1 MGAKIASIQAKEIMG
16 ERGPAL
22 EVTVTTDTG
31 AIGRATPEAGV
42 STGAYEAAFVLDG
55 GERLGGKGLRIAA
68 RNVQEI
74 AQGLI
79 GMEVS
84 RQREI
89 DAYMIALDGT
99 PNKARLGANAIVGVS
114 LAVCK
119 AAANAAGLPLYQ
131 YLGGVNAALLPMPIY
146 GICLAGRYRDPGNS
160 RWLKP
165 SYEIIP
171 YGAHGYEEALEMA
184 DAVQRAFTRLAI
196 ARYGMNIYR
205 RQPLHKSY
213 DAFWMI
219 GVIRD
224 DREILDLITQAIEE
238 TYGAEKV
245 GIYYDAAAGCY
256 YEPDID
262 RYVGLYSAGEKTRE
276 EMIAYYRDLAA
287 NYPIVSI
294 EDPLHEED
302 FEGHAI
308 IAEETGIE
316 IVGDDLFTT
325 NLERVK
331 RGIAIGAANSMVLK
345 ITQVGTVTEA
355 LDAATYCLKHG
366 YNVHPCG
373 SRGDRDS
380 IADFAVALGAG
391 QVRGFDQRRLAAIE
405 EELGQTA
412 LWPGRQHLKGWR
424 NQGSQTR

>member
-16 ERGPAL
+16 ARGPAL

-31 AIGRATPEAGV
+31 AVGRATPEAGI

-55 GERLGGKGLRIAA
+55 GTRLRGKGLRKAV

-74 AQGLI
+74 AQELI
-79 GMEVS
+79 GMDVGK
-84 RQREI
+84 QREI

-146 GICLAGRYRDPGNS
+146 GICLSGRYRDPGDT

-184 DAVQRAFTRLAI
+184 DTMQREFTRLAI
-196 ARYGMNIYR
+196 ARYGINIYR
-205 RQPLHKSY
+205 RQPLHNSY

-219 GVIRD
+219 GVIQD
-224 DREILDLITQAIEE
+224 DREILDLMTQAIEN
-238 TYGAEKV
+238 TYGTENI

-262 RYVGLYSAGEKTRE
+262 RYVGIYSAGEKTRD
-276 EMIAYYRDLAA
+276 EMIAYYRDLVA

-308 IAEETGIE
+308 VAEETGIE

-325 NLERVK
+325 NIERLKQGV
-331 RGIAIGAANSMVLK
+331 AVHAANSMVLK

-355 LDAATYCLKHG
+355 LDAAAYCLKHG

-380 IADFAVALGAG
+380 IADFAVGLGAG
-391 QVRGFDQRRLAAIE
+391 QVRAFDQRRLVAIE
-405 EELGQTA
+405 EELGSGA
-412 LWPGRQHLKGWR
+412 IWPGRQHLKGWR
-424 NQGSQTR
+424 NQGA